1 MTFGEWLQTK
11 RKEHGLR
18 QVDLA
23 GQLGITP
30 VYLSRLETDTQ
41 DPSAELL
48 RKALLRFDVT
58 GGDFDTLFEQF
69 RGEKT
74 DRKFRDLE
82 KRVRKLEA
90 LVYRLMADRLTGE
103 MPT

>member
-23 GQLGITP
+23 GQLGVTNEYI
-30 VYLSRLETDTQ
+30 SRLENGYEQ
-41 DPSAELL
+41 PSTELL
-48 RKALLRFDVT
+48 RNALLVFDVT
-58 GGDFDTLFEQF
+58 GGDFDGLFEQF

-90 LVYRLMADRLTGE
+90 LVYRLTGE

>member
-1 MTFGEWLQTK
+1 MTFGEWLKEQ

-18 QVDLA
+18 QEHLA
-23 GQLGITP
+23 QKLGVTR
-30 VYLSRLETDTQ
+30 VYLSRLENDHEQ
-41 DPSAELL
+41 PSTELL
-48 RKALLRFDVT
+48 RRALLLFNVT
-58 GGDFDTLFEQF
+58 GGDFDGLFEQF

-82 KRVRKLEA
+82 QRVRKLEA
-90 LVYRLMADRLTGE
+90 LVYRLTGE

>member
-1 MTFGEWLQTK
+1 MTFGEWLKEQ

-18 QVDLA
+18 QEHLA
-23 GQLGITP
+23 QKLGVTR
-30 VYLSRLETDTQ
+30 VYLSRLENDHEQ
-41 DPSAELL
+41 PSTELL
-48 RKALLRFDVT
+48 RKALLLLNET
-58 GGDFDTLFEQF
+58 SGDFDTLFEQF

-74 DRKFRDLE
+74 DCKFRDLE
-82 KRVRKLEA
+82 QRVRKLEA

>member
-1 MTFGEWLQTK
+1 MTFGEWLKEQ

-18 QVDLA
+18 QEHLA
-23 GQLGITP
+23 QKLGVTR
-30 VYLSRLETDTQ
+30 VYLSRLENDHEQ
-41 DPSAELL
+41 PSTELL
-48 RKALLRFDVT
+48 RKALLLFRDD
-58 GGDFDTLFEQF
+58 GADFDNLFEQF

-82 KRVRKLEA
+82 QRVRKLES
-90 LVYRLMADRLTGE
+90 LVYRLTGE